1 MLCPSGRIIS
11 ENSVCAHGVTCGGY
25 KSEISENVKIGSV
38 RIEFELN

>member
-11 ENSVCAHGVTCGGY
+11 ENNVCAHGIMYGGY
-25 KSEISENVKIGSV
+25 KSVISENVKIESV